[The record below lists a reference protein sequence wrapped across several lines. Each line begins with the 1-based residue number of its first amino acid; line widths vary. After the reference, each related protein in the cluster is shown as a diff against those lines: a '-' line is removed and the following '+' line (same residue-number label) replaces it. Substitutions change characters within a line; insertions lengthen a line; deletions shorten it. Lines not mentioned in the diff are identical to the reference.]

1 MAVLSLSILGFFLAI
16 LEYFLRRWIVGTG
29 GREIY
34 DTNGKAIYILGNIIL
49 VLAWLLYL
57 FKAIDFTDEEA
68 VKRSLLIFLA
78 IIYVFQSFVEW
89 KYIKSS
95 KAFIVPLLVLL
106 IGLIYCYIFV
116 V

>member
-1 MAVLSLSILGFFLAI
+1 MVVLALSILGFLLAI

-34 DTNGKAIYILGNIIL
+34 DTNGKSIYLLGNIIL
-49 VLAWLLYL
+49 VLSWLLYL

-68 VKRSLLIFLA
+68 VKRSLLILLTT
-78 IIYVFQSFVEW
+78 IYVFQSFIEW

-95 KAFIVPLLVLL
+95 KAFIVPLLLLL

-116 V
+116 I